1 MQIVS
6 QLLLFKKLP
15 EILKLW
21 EECDKISKFV
31 VVEYVYRDEERD
43 MQITREDVRNVAIIA
58 HVDHGKTTLVD
69 ELLKQSGVFR
79 DNQEV
84 AERVM
89 DSNDIE
95 RERGITILSKNTAVT
110 YKNTKIN
117 IIDTPGHADFGGE
130 VERVLKMVNG
140 VILVVDAFEGAMPQT
155 KFVLKKALELDL
167 NVIVC
172 INKIDRPE
180 ARPAEVEEEVLELLL
195 ELDANEKQLDCPFVY
210 ASAKA
215 GIASLSP
222 DEPGTDMQPLFETIL
237 KYIPAPTGDPD
248 AGTQILI
255 STIDYNEY
263 VGRIGVGKVDN
274 GTIKLNQDA
283 IIVNHHEPDKYR
295 KVKIGK
301 LYEFEGLNKVE
312 VNEASVGSI
321 VAISG
326 ISDIHI
332 GDTICSPDD
341 PEPIPFQKISE
352 PTIAMHFMVNDS
364 PLAGKEGKFVTS
376 RHLRD
381 RLFRE
386 LNTDVSLRVEET
398 DTTESFKVSGRGELH
413 LSVLIENMR
422 REGYEFAVS
431 KAEVIYKEDEKG
443 KKLEPFEI
451 AVIDVPD
458 EFSGTVINMLN
469 QRKGELQGMAPTGNG
484 TTRLEFSIPSR
495 GLIGFRGD
503 FMTATKGNGII
514 NTMFD
519 GYQPYKG
526 DMNYRSQ
533 GSLIAFESG
542 ESITYGLFNAQ
553 ERGTLFIGPGEQ
565 VYGGMVVGQCGKAE
579 DIEVNVCKK
588 KQLTNTR
595 ASGSDDALKL
605 TPPKILSL
613 EQALDFIDTDEL
625 LEITPKSIRIRKKIL
640 DPTLRMRAKRAMQSN

>member
-1 MQIVS
+1 MKS
-6 QLLLFKKLP
+6 PELFLSK
-15 EILKLW
+15 ILKVR
-21 EECDKISKFV
+21 EECAKIPKFV

-312 VNEASVGSI
+312 VNEAGIGSI

-553 ERGTLFIGPGEQ
+553 ERGTLFIGPGAQ